1 MTFLNL
7 LSKSK
12 NKLQR
17 FKNINNKKI
26 KIGEK
31 KITQNG
37 NSYSNYKTEQVIHK
51 RRKNNTISLKINQD
65 KGHEVIWKKIVI
77 III

>member
-7 LSKSK
+7 FSNSFSKSK
-12 NKLQR
+12 NKLQK
-17 FKNINNKKI
+17 FLKINNKKI

-37 NSYSNYKTEQVIHK
+37 NSYSNYKTEQVIYK

-65 KGHEVIWKKIVI
+65 KGHEVIWKKK
-77 III
+77 